1 MSKKYYSN
9 GFSQGVWGLTG
20 YTLSG
25 IYKEVQKR
33 FGESV
38 ENYIMASRCAQGVC
52 DAASS
57 TVEERDSVLRNWKYF
72 EAEFVK
78 KKAARHSQSKFNDR
92 IIGPRAA
99 TTMSETASAKIQP
112 REVDDTVSTG
122 GTAADRARRRQAL
135 RGLFRGRANSSP
147 SRLSRPSSTALP
159 PAYEEAILHSVHE
172 TSNGDATEDEMIER
186 ALRASMTE
194 LQAAEVAGEEEQ
206 RAYERAL
213 DASIREAGR
222 VLAENEKKSML
233 DSPSE
238 GSSHVKSSALGGFN
252 QGEKRPQPP
261 ALPPRAMETDG
272 AADPDLHAALAHS
285 QASYEE
291 NLQRE
296 KSELDMVMEYV
307 KRQSLAELEYERQR
321 RDASGVEDTSNDLR

>member
-1 MSKKYYSN
+1 M
-9 GFSQGVWGLTG
+9 TG

-57 TVEERDSVLRNWKYF
+57 TVEERDGILRNWKYF

-78 KKAARHSQSKFNDR
+78 KKAARHSQSKFHDR
-92 IIGPRAA
+92 TIGPRAA
-99 TTMSETASAKIQP
+99 TMVSDTSSADMQLREEDGTQETGQ
-112 REVDDTVSTG
+112 G
-122 GTAADRARRRQAL
+122 AADRARRRQAL

-147 SRLSRPSSTALP
+147 SRLSRPSSAALP
-159 PAYEEAILHSVHE
+159 PAYEEAILRSVHK
-172 TSNGDATEDEMIER
+172 TSKGDATEDEMIER
-186 ALRASMTE
+186 ALRASMVE
-194 LQAAEVAGEEEQ
+194 LQAAEDAGEEEQ

-222 VLAENEKKSML
+222 VLAEHEKSML

-238 GSSHVKSSALGGFN
+238 GSSHIKSSALDGFD
-252 QGEKRPQPP
+252 QEEKRPQPP

-272 AADPDLHAALAHS
+272 AADPDLHAALAQS

-291 NLQRE
+291 NIQREQRE

-321 RDASGVEDTSNDLR
+321 RDASGVEDTTNDLR

>member
-1 MSKKYYSN
+1 M
-9 GFSQGVWGLTG
+9 TG

-38 ENYIMASRCAQGVC
+38 ENYIMASRCAQGVY

-57 TVEERDSVLRNWKYF
+57 TVEERDGVLRNWTYF

-92 IIGPRAA
+92 TVGPRA
-99 TTMSETASAKIQP
+99 TTIMSESVSADMQP
-112 REVDDTVSTG
+112 READENQETG
-122 GTAADRARRRQAL
+122 GTAADRAWGRQAL

-147 SRLSRPSSTALP
+147 SRLARPSSVALP

-172 TSNGDATEDEMIER
+172 TSRGDAIEDEMIER
-186 ALRASMTE
+186 ALRASMVE
-194 LQAAEVAGEEEQ
+194 LQAAEAAGEEEQ

-222 VLAENEKKSML
+222 VLAENEKSML
-233 DSPSE
+233 DSSSE
-238 GSSHVKSSALGGFN
+238 SSSHMKQPSALDGFD
-252 QGEKRPQPP
+252 QVEKRPQPP
-261 ALPPRAMETDG
+261 ALPPRAMEADAT
-272 AADPDLHAALAHS
+272 ADPDLQAALAQS
-285 QASYEE
+285 QASYDE
-291 NLQRE
+291 NLQREHRE

-307 KRQSLAELEYERQR
+307 KRQSLAELEYERER
-321 RDASGVEDTSNDLR
+321 REDTTNDLR

>member
-1 MSKKYYSN
+1 
-9 GFSQGVWGLTG
+9 LPG

-57 TVEERDSVLRNWKYF
+57 TVEERESVLRNWKYF
-72 EAEFVK
+72 ETEFVK
-78 KKAARHSQSKFNDR
+78 KKTARHSQSKFNDR
-92 IIGPRAA
+92 TAGPRA
-99 TTMSETASAKIQP
+99 TTTVSESASAEMQP
-112 REVDDTVSTG
+112 REVDKSQETG
-122 GTAADRARRRQAL
+122 RTAADRARRRQAL
-135 RGLFRGRANSSP
+135 SGLFRGRANSSP
-147 SRLSRPSSTALP
+147 SRLAKPSSAALP
-159 PAYEEAILHSVHE
+159 PAYEEAIMHSVHE
-172 TSNGDATEDEMIER
+172 TSHGDATEDQMIER
-186 ALRASMTE
+186 ALRASMVE
-194 LQAAEVAGEEEQ
+194 LKAAEDGGEEEQ

-222 VLAENEKKSML
+222 VLAENEKSML

-238 GSSHVKSSALGGFN
+238 SSSYIKSPSAADGFD
-252 QGEKRPQPP
+252 QVEKRPQPP
-261 ALPPRAMETDG
+261 ALPPRATEADAT
-272 AADPDLHAALAHS
+272 ADPDLQAALAQS
-285 QASYEE
+285 QASYIEY
-291 NLQRE
+291 LQRD

-321 RDASGVEDTSNDLR
+321 REKREDTTNDLR